1 MQIIVIL
8 YSLFLT
14 LKSQK
19 SIIVHVACKNAK
31 KQLKRLKMLIFSK
44 HIYLTK
50 IHKFSIILKPVS
62 KRHQN
67 KVFEN

>member
-31 KQLKRLKMLIFSK
+31 KQLKRLKMLHELNFEM
-44 HIYLTK
+44 L
-50 IHKFSIILKPVS
+50 
-62 KRHQN
+62 QN
-67 KVFEN
+67 